1 MAKTKN
7 LLFGILAALMM
18 TGSVIITGC
27 SSSDLP
33 AYTYG
38 LNYEHSGT
46 VFVPAVQQDFNYT
59 IKLEHNVVTLNF
71 MGLDFSFPLYNA
83 ATGESRLCVGCGDNT
98 DGTKGVF
105 IHVGNDKLII
115 PLESAKG
122 DSKKIEENLP
132 HYEKIPGTL
141 RNIPE
146 NNVEK

>member
-7 LLFGILAALMM
+7 LLFVILAALIM

-46 VFVPAVQQDFNYT
+46 IFVPAVQQDYNYT

-83 ATGESRLCVGCGDNT
+83 ATGESRLKN
-98 DGTKGVF
+98 DGNVQYVEVF
-105 IHVGNDKLII
+105 IGNDLVKV
-115 PLESAKG
+115 P
-122 DSKKIEENLP
+122 
-132 HYEKIPGTL
+132 
-141 RNIPE
+141 
-146 NNVEK
+146 VE

>member
-7 LLFGILAALMM
+7 LLFVILAALLM
-18 TGSVIITGC
+18 TGSVIICGC

-71 MGLDFSFPLYNA
+71 MGLDFSFPLYNIA
-83 ATGESRLCVGCGDNT
+83 GESRLKN
-98 DGTKGVF
+98 DGNVQYVEVF
-105 IHVGNDKLII
+105 IGNDLVKV
-115 PLESAKG
+115 P
-122 DSKKIEENLP
+122 
-132 HYEKIPGTL
+132 
-141 RNIPE
+141 
-146 NNVEK
+146 VE